1 MCHSIH
7 IQGSRGELPMTDL
20 NWGWVS
26 SSPILTN
33 HITKASCFCTVPVL
47 VLLKTLLH
55 HVWHVWV
62 MQCSIK
68 SPGLSITTGIHPV
81 FIMPVF
87 FGRLESWQLSIC
99 FLKLDLQSEE
109 GEIDCAKLLSIS
121 LRHCLRLQDR
131 SALSSQDGSLL
142 NRALSIG
149 IEALGEKRYQIASLG
164 GQYHTMTI
172 TLSNDCIYS
181 TAMAASFCGTWNS
194 SCPAHRRVLSP
205 ITGNHN
211 FLLRLSLRVLYQFIQ
226 LDHNVSIEGLFIQ

>member
-1 MCHSIH
+1 M
-7 IQGSRGELPMTDL
+7 
-20 NWGWVS
+20 
-26 SSPILTN
+26 
-33 HITKASCFCTVPVL
+33 
-47 VLLKTLLH
+47 
-55 HVWHVWV
+55 
-62 MQCSIK
+62 
-68 SPGLSITTGIHPV
+68 
-81 FIMPVF
+81 
-87 FGRLESWQLSIC
+87 

-181 TAMAASFCGTWNS
+181 TAMAASFCGT
-194 SCPAHRRVLSP
+194 
-205 ITGNHN
+205 
-211 FLLRLSLRVLYQFIQ
+211 
-226 LDHNVSIEGLFIQ
+226 